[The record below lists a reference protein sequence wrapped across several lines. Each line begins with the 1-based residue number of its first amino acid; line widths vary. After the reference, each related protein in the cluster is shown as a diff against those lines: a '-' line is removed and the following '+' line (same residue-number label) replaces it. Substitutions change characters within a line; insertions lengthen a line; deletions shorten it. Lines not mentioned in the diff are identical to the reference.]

1 MTTKIQLRRDNS
13 SNWTGIDP
21 ALAEGEIGFETNTG
35 KFKIGDGTSLW
46 SSLNYFLNGPD
57 QLASD
62 INGNIKIG
70 SYTLSLNSTGAGNAA
85 VGDSALFSNST
96 GYNNVSFGYIS
107 LYSNSSGFQNTAAGS
122 SALRWNSVGSNNA
135 ALGNASLFLNGYQSI
150 DPNKSSNNTAAGAYS
165 LYSNTTG
172 LQNTALGYNSGG
184 DITTGSKNVII
195 GSNTGST
202 IATLNNN
209 IIISDGDGDI
219 SLSFNSSKIPTFP
232 GLNTAGFIKTNS
244 SGVTSIDTNLY
255 LTQSSA
261 STAYQPKDADL
272 TALAGLTSAAD
283 ALPYFTGSGTA
294 STTTL
299 TTFGRSLI
307 DDADAA
313 TSRTTLGLGTM
324 ATAATS
330 DYAALSGA
338 TFTGRIIPRTGSA
351 TASTAPIDFTAG
363 TLLSIPEDGALE
375 YTSDGLYI
383 TSNPGTTTTG
393 TGRGLIRA
401 PQIVYSLANSS
412 AATTSTPVSVFA
424 AANDVLSILEPAKL
438 YRFSGKYYL
447 TSTFTTASGETNQ
460 ILFTFSNAPTAIKYS
475 VKSFVSGVSV
485 SVSAYQSSVATAFAV
500 TGAVTKTES
509 YVIEFDGYFTTNATL
524 TSTLTPQFQMSTTGA
539 STVVTAGSYI
549 EIEKLGTSTQ
559 TLIAGNWA

>member
-13 SNWTGIDP
+13 SDWTVIDP
-21 ALAEGEIGFETNTG
+21 TLAEGEIGFETNTG
-35 KFKIGDGTSLW
+35 KFKIGDGISLW
-46 SSLNYFLNGPD
+46 SSLDYFLDSSDLGSTYLT
-57 QLASD
+57 QSSASSNYQSKD
-62 INGNIKIG
+62 ADLTAIG
-70 SYTLSLNSTGAGNAA
+70 ALTGTLGILKKTAADTWSLITDNSTNWDTAYTDRNKWDGGA
-85 VGDSALFSNST
+85 T
-96 GYNNVSFGYIS
+96 G
-107 LYSNSSGFQNTAAGS
+107 LTAATGRTS
-122 SALRWNSVGSNNA
+122 
-135 ALGNASLFLNGYQSI
+135 LGLGTMATA
-150 DPNKSSNNTAAGAYS
+150 TAADYLTLATAS
-165 LYSNTTG
+165 TT
-172 LQNTALGYNSGG
+172 
-184 DITTGSKNVII
+184 
-195 GSNTGST
+195 
-202 IATLNNN
+202 
-209 IIISDGDGDI
+209 
-219 SLSFNSSKIPTFP
+219 
-232 GLNTAGFIKTNS
+232 
-244 SGVTSIDTNLY
+244 Y

-261 STAYQPKDADL
+261 ST
-272 TALAGLTSAAD
+272 T
-283 ALPYFTGSGTA
+283 
-294 STTTL
+294 
-299 TTFGRSLI
+299 
-307 DDADAA
+307 
-313 TSRTTLGLGTM
+313 
-324 ATAATS
+324 
-330 DYAALSGA
+330 YAALAGA

-475 VKSFVSGVSV
+475 VKSFAVSGLSL
-485 SVSAYQSSVATAFAV
+485 SGYQSSVATAFAV

-509 YVIEFDGYFTTNATL
+509 YVIEFDGYFTTHATA
-524 TSTLTPQFQMSTTGA
+524 TSTLTPQFQMSTTGS